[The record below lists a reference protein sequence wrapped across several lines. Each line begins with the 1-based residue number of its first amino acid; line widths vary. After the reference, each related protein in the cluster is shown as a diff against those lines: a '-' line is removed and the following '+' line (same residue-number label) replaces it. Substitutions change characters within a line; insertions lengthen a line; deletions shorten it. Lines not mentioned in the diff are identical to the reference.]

1 MWFVVKYAFTVEDI
15 KEAGYKKLSTQE
27 IFIHD

>member
-15 KEAGYKKLSTQE
+15 KEAGYKKLSMHY
-27 IFIHD
+27 IHP